1 MLKNNLIKTIQTY
14 LPVFLFI
21 LVTAYTIITRLIS
34 GNNFTFE
41 YQVHVVL
48 LIFVGISFLF
58 KNPASLFTTLVV
70 LVIGLFFF
78 FVFVI
83 GNKTYYYS
91 FSISFLHLNGLY
103 FILLLLFI
111 ICNYKL
117 IPGLIQW
124 AFNNNSA
131 SNN

>member
-1 MLKNNLIKTIQTY
+1 MLKNNLIKSIRNY

-21 LVTAYTIITRLIS
+21 LVTTYTIITRLLS

-58 KNPASLFTTLVV
+58 KNPATLFTTLVV
-70 LVIGLFFF
+70 LVIGLFFPS
-78 FVFVI
+78 VFIVGSKI
-83 GNKTYYYS
+83 HYYS
-91 FSISFLHLNGLY
+91 FSIGFLHFNGLY
-103 FILLLLFI
+103 FILLILFI

-124 AFNNNSA
+124 AFNNNSSA
-131 SNN
+131 NN